1 MRRMRTESIPG
12 SITSIICCGAGEYA
26 LLLSPSLPVRL
37 PRLSEFGHILPKS
50 IVQCPCRPAASR
62 WSMMSAGVA
71 HINPVIGASRS
82 GKHPKPKLGEGRW
95 LQGSHGKQLRL
106 RGLTQAEDSVSE
118 ALSKAMAFLLPLR
131 AHQESVTFK
140 DAAADFTQ
148 EEWGHLCPS
157 QKSLNKEVML
167 ENYRN
172 LVYLGLTASKP
183 DVIYQLEQVES
194 SWVPEGE
201 APAASCPACVQV
213 AWELLG
219 GRDDLLSTWQA
230 CRKCLWRNRFD
241 CLQVS
246 QRTIPHFFQSS
257 EAPLSA
263 ASLLP
268 CFPSFV
274 HLTSWPSVSVW
285 LFCARPCRQHGGDT
299 YKGQANPVPR
309 EG

>member
-201 APAASCPACVQV
+201 APAASCPGYQ
-213 AWELLG
+213 
-219 GRDDLLSTWQA
+219 GRLQSTWREESEFLQDLQIKA
-230 CRKCLWRNRFD
+230 AETPKRNTFG
-241 CLQVS
+241 
-246 QRTIPHFFQSS
+246 
-257 EAPLSA
+257 
-263 ASLLP
+263 SL
-268 CFPSFV
+268 
-274 HLTSWPSVSVW
+274 
-285 LFCARPCRQHGGDT
+285 
-299 YKGQANPVPR
+299 KKKK
-309 EG
+309 

>member
-172 LVYLGLTASKP
+172 LVYLGM
-183 DVIYQLEQVES
+183 
-194 SWVPEGE
+194 
-201 APAASCPACVQV
+201 CPPGLAGTSVCPQRETG
-213 AWELLG
+213 WEFHLG
-219 GRDDLLSTWQA
+219 GLSKASTFPFPMSRTDRLQTRCDLP
-230 CRKCLWRNRFD
+230 
-241 CLQVS
+241 VG
-246 QRTIPHFFQSS
+246 
-257 EAPLSA
+257 
-263 ASLLP
+263 ASGEFLG
-268 CFPSFV
+268 
-274 HLTSWPSVSVW
+274 
-285 LFCARPCRQHGGDT
+285 A
-299 YKGQANPVPR
+299 
-309 EG
+309 